1 MMSEEDRKIRE
12 RLKNLEELV
21 ERNVDPFAEYS
32 YERTHKTKEIVD
44 NFDELEG
51 KEVKI
56 CGRLSSVRRH
66 GKISFFDL
74 KDISGEIQL
83 VLKEDNLEDYG
94 ILDYIGRGDHIG
106 VVGNV
111 MKTRTEEISVEVGEF
126 KILSKCLRNL
136 PSQKTGLEDPEKR
149 FRQRYLDLMTNDEVR
164 DRFVKRHEV
173 VKEMRNFLNERDF
186 VEIET
191 PVLQEIYGGALARPF
206 KTQHN
211 MLDREFYLRISN
223 ELYLKRLIVG
233 GFENVYEFVKDFRN
247 EGIDRNHNPE
257 FTQVELYQ
265 AYTDYK
271 DIMKLT
277 EDIISHVAKEVMGKN
292 EIEYQGQVI
301 DFSKPWRRIS
311 MVDSLKEFQGIDV
324 ENKDKEDLVKIA
336 NEHNLEVE
344 KNVSRGE
351 LIAAL
356 FEELVEDD
364 LVQPTLIYDYPVEV
378 SPLAKKKRGDPR
390 FTERFEIFVCGME
403 LGNAFSELNNPLEQK
418 KRFEDQVQKRNEGD
432 MEAHEMDKDYI
443 RALEYGMPPTGGLG
457 IGIDRLVMILT
468 NAPSIKE
475 VIAFPQLGEIEGLIE
490 LHGDMVKDKVFKK

>member
-1 MMSEEDRKIRE
+1 MSEEDRKVRE
-12 RLKNLEELV
+12 RLENLEKLV
-21 ERNVDPFAEYS
+21 EKDVDPFAEYS
-32 YERTHKTKEIVD
+32 FKRTHKTEEILD
-44 NFDELEG
+44 NFDVLEG
-51 KEVKI
+51 EEVKI

-74 KDISGEIQL
+74 QDILGKIQL
-83 VLKEDNLEDYG
+83 VLKEDNLEDYE

-106 VVGNV
+106 VVGDV
-111 MKTRTEEISVEVGEF
+111 MKTRTEEISIEVKEF

-136 PSQKTGLEDPEKR
+136 PSNKTGLEDPEKR

-164 DRFVKRHEV
+164 DRFIKRHQI
-173 VKEMRNFLNERDF
+173 VKEMRNFLNERNF
-186 VEIET
+186 VEVET

-247 EGIDRNHNPE
+247 EGIDKNHNPE

-265 AYTDYK
+265 AYVDYK
-271 DIMKLT
+271 DIMELA
-277 EDIISHVAKEVMGKN
+277 EDMITYVINKVLGKSKVN
-292 EIEYQGQVI
+292 YQEQEIN
-301 DFSKPWRRIS
+301 FSKPWKRLS

-324 ENKDKEDLVKIA
+324 EEKDRKDLVKIA
-336 NEHNLEVE
+336 NEHNLEVQ

-364 LVQPTLIYDYPVEV
+364 LIQPTFIYDYPVEV

-418 KRFEDQVQKRNEGD
+418 KRFEDQVQKRKEGD
-432 MEAHEMDKDYI
+432 VEAHEMDKDYI

-475 VIAFPQLGEIEGLIE
+475 VIAFPQLGESEGLIK
-490 LHGDMVKDKVFKK
+490 LHGDMVKDKVFK